1 MVGEPVITMEEEN
14 MENNFTQT
22 KKVTFDRNSAVSM
35 NEIAKTVFAPIYPVI
50 ARNAISITGIEKGRC
65 LDLGSGPGML
75 AIAMA
80 VEAPGFEVVAL
91 DFNDDAHELAACNI
105 AEAGLGDRIRTISGD
120 VQNIPYED
128 GQIDLIVSRGSMFFW
143 DDLAGAFRDIWR
155 VLAPGG
161 ATYIGGGFG
170 NLMLR
175 DQVIREMAVRD
186 PEWKCYAKKMDDEG
200 LTRFKKMFTEIGC
213 EDYYR
218 IIDDDT
224 GMWVVLRK
232 PERS

>member
-1 MVGEPVITMEEEN
+1 
-14 MENNFTQT
+14 MENNWTQT
-22 KKVTFDRNSAVSM
+22 KKVAFDRNNAVNM

-50 ARNAISITGIEKGRC
+50 ARNALAVTRIEKGVC

-80 VEAPGFEVVAL
+80 VEAPRLEVIAF
-91 DFNDDAHELAACNI
+91 DFSEDSRFIAVDNI
-105 AEAGLGDRIRTISGD
+105 TEAGLAHRIRTESGD
-120 VQNIPYED
+120 VHDMPYEN
-128 GQIDLIVSRGSMFFW
+128 GRIDLIVSRGSMFFW
-143 DDLAGAFRDIWR
+143 KDLGGAFREIWR

-170 NLMLR
+170 NLALR
-175 DQVIREMAVRD
+175 EQVIREMAVRD

-200 LTRFKKMFTEIGC
+200 LERFKKLFAEIGC
-213 EDYYR
+213 EDHCR

-224 GMWVVLRK
+224 GMWVVLTK
-232 PERS
+232 SK

>member
-1 MVGEPVITMEEEN
+1 

-50 ARNAISITGIEKGRC
+50 ARNALVVTGIEKGVC

-75 AIAMA
+75 AISMA
-80 VEAPGFEVVAL
+80 IEAPELEVVAF
-91 DFNDDAHELAACNI
+91 DFNEDARSVAADNI
-105 AEAGLGDRIRTISGD
+105 SEAGLTDRIGTLTGD
-120 VQNIPYED
+120 VHDIPYED
-128 GQIDLIVSRGSMFFW
+128 ERIDLIVSRGSMFFW
-143 DDLAGAFRDIWR
+143 EDLKGAFREIWR
-155 VLAPGG
+155 ILAPGG
-161 ATYIGGGFG
+161 ATYLGGGFG
-170 NLMLR
+170 SLALR

-186 PEWKCYAKKMDDEG
+186 PEWKCYAKKMDDKGRE
-200 LTRFKKMFTEIGC
+200 RFEKMFMEIGC
-213 EDYYR
+213 ENHYR

-232 PERS
+232 PEKS

>member
-1 MVGEPVITMEEEN
+1 
-14 MENNFTQT
+14 
-22 KKVTFDRNSAVSM
+22 M

-50 ARNAISITGIEKGRC
+50 AGNALAVTGIEKGVC

-75 AIAMA
+75 AISMA
-80 VEAPGFEVVAL
+80 IEAPGLDVVAF
-91 DFNDDAHELAACNI
+91 DFNENSRPMVVDNI
-105 AEAGLGDRIRTISGD
+105 FEAGLASRIRTISGD
-120 VQNIPYED
+120 VHDMPYED
-128 GQIDLIVSRGSMFFW
+128 GSIDLIVSRGSMFFW
-143 DDLAGAFRDIWR
+143 KDLAGAFREIWR

-170 NLMLR
+170 SLALR

-200 LTRFKKMFTEIGC
+200 LERFKKMFTEIGC
-213 EDYYR
+213 ENHYR

-224 GMWVVLRK
+224 GMWVVLIK
-232 PERS
+232 SE

>member
-1 MVGEPVITMEEEN
+1 
-14 MENNFTQT
+14 MENNWTQT
-22 KKVTFDRNSAVSM
+22 KKVTFDRNSAINM
-35 NEIAKTVFAPIYPVI
+35 NDVAKTVFAPIYPVI
-50 ARNAISITGIEKGRC
+50 ARNAVAVTGIEKGVC

-80 VEAPGFEVVAL
+80 MAAPALDVAAL
-91 DFNDDAHELAACNI
+91 DFNEDAHAVAVDNI
-105 AEAGLGDRIRTISGD
+105 AEAGLADRIRTLSGD
-120 VQNIPYED
+120 VHDLPCED
-128 GQIDLIVSRGSMFFW
+128 GSIDLIVSRGSMFFW
-143 DDLAGAFRDIWR
+143 DDLTGAFREIWR

-170 NLMLR
+170 NLALR
-175 DQVIREMAVRD
+175 DQVIQEMAVRD

-200 LTRFKKMFTEIGC
+200 LARFKKMFAEIGC
-213 EDYYR
+213 GNHYR
-218 IIDDDT
+218 IIDDDS